1 MGRTSSSFPPTP
13 PSGWPRPSPGW
24 PAMPGCA
31 AAWVRAPPDWP
42 RISPGIGSLRRQKRF
57 MRRSSRKASLAPE
70 RNTQYAT
77 RSYFVLRIPSSVRC
91 WERWM
96 GKEKLLNLLKV
107 CFSLALLALL
117 LRQIGWQQTLET
129 LGKARFSYLAAALAL
144 YLVGI
149 VVRAYRWQILLN
161 ALGMDTPLARLT
173 VLYFVGTFFS
183 SFLPTGIGG
192 DVVRVY
198 ELSRQ
203 SKRPIESVGTVLLDR
218 VTGLLMLFLIAL
230 MALAFS
236 YQLIAPNVS
245 AAILLLCLGSWA
257 GLGLML
263 RRDWLERW
271 GLLRIM
277 AKIKQ
282 IRELYESITACGLK
296 AIGGAL
302 AISLVFNV
310 LLIAVNYLIALS
322 LRVEIP
328 LWYFLLFIPLISFL
342 LILPISLSG
351 LGVREGGYVYLFAQ
365 AGVSAPL
372 ALAMSLLFYV
382 LNVAS
387 GLIGGVLYAF
397 EGVRGYVEDR
407 G

>member
-1 MGRTSSSFPPTP
+1 
-13 PSGWPRPSPGW
+13 
-24 PAMPGCA
+24 
-31 AAWVRAPPDWP
+31 
-42 RISPGIGSLRRQKRF
+42 
-57 MRRSSRKASLAPE
+57 MRKQR
-70 RNTQYAT
+70 
-77 RSYFVLRIPSSVRC
+77 
-91 WERWM
+91 
-96 GKEKLLNLLKV
+96 LLNLLKV

-117 LRQIGWQQTLET
+117 LKQIGWQQTLET
-129 LGKARFSYLAAALAL
+129 LRGVKFPYLAAAFAL

-149 VVRAYRWQILLN
+149 VVRAYRWQILLS
-161 ALGMDTPLARLT
+161 ALGMDIPLARLT
-173 VLYFVGTFFS
+173 NLYFVGTFFS

-198 ELSRQ
+198 ELSKQ

-218 VTGLLMLFLIAL
+218 ATGFLVLFLIAL
-230 MALAFS
+230 VALLFS
-236 YQLIAPNVS
+236 YPLIAPNVA

-257 GLGLML
+257 GLGLIL

-277 AKIKQ
+277 DRIKQ
-282 IRELYESITACGLK
+282 LRELYESVTACGLK

-302 AISLVFNV
+302 AISFVFNV

-322 LRVEIP
+322 LGVNIP
-328 LWYFLLFIPLISFL
+328 IWYFFLFIPLISFL
-342 LILPISLSG
+342 LVLPISLSG

-372 ALAMSLLFYV
+372 ALAMSLLFYA
-382 LNVAS
+382 LNVAT
-387 GLIGGVLYAF
+387 GLIGGVLYAL
-397 EGVRGYVEDR
+397 EGARGYVEDI

>member
-1 MGRTSSSFPPTP
+1 
-13 PSGWPRPSPGW
+13 
-24 PAMPGCA
+24 
-31 AAWVRAPPDWP
+31 
-42 RISPGIGSLRRQKRF
+42 
-57 MRRSSRKASLAPE
+57 
-70 RNTQYAT
+70 
-77 RSYFVLRIPSSVRC
+77 
-91 WERWM
+91 M
-96 GKEKLLNLLKV
+96 GKERFLNLLKV
-107 CFSLALLALL
+107 CFSLALLVLL
-117 LRQIGWQQTLET
+117 LKQVGWQQTLET
-129 LGKARFSYLAAALAL
+129 LGKARFSYLAAAFVL

-149 VVRAYRWQILLN
+149 IVRACRWQILLS
-161 ALGMDTPLARLT
+161 ALGMGIPLARLT

-183 SFLPTGIGG
+183 NFLPTGIGG

-218 VTGLLMLFLIAL
+218 ATGLLVLFLIAL
-230 MALAFS
+230 MALLFS
-236 YQLIAPNVS
+236 YQLIAPNIA
-245 AAILLLCLGSWA
+245 AAILILCLGSWA
-257 GLGLML
+257 GLGLAL
-263 RRDWLERW
+263 KRDWLERW

-277 AKIKQ
+277 DKIKQ
-282 IRELYESITACGLK
+282 VRELYESVHACGPK

-310 LLIAVNYLIALS
+310 LLITVNYLIALS
-322 LRVEIP
+322 LGVEIP
-328 LWYFLLFIPLISFL
+328 LWYFLLFIPLISLL

-365 AGVSAPL
+365 AGIPAPL
-372 ALAMSLLFYV
+372 ALAMSLLFYA

-397 EGVRGYVEDR
+397 EGARGYWEER

>member
-1 MGRTSSSFPPTP
+1 MGR
-13 PSGWPRPSPGW
+13 
-24 PAMPGCA
+24 
-31 AAWVRAPPDWP
+31 
-42 RISPGIGSLRRQKRF
+42 
-57 MRRSSRKASLAPE
+57 E
-70 RNTQYAT
+70 R
-77 RSYFVLRIPSSVRC
+77 
-91 WERWM
+91 
-96 GKEKLLNLLKV
+96 LLNLLKV

-117 LRQIGWQQTLET
+117 LKQVGWQQTLET
-129 LGKARFSYLAAALAL
+129 LGKARFPHLAAAFVI

-149 VVRAYRWQILLN
+149 VVRAYRWQVLLT
-161 ALGMDTPLARLT
+161 ALSIELPLARLT

-183 SFLPTGIGG
+183 NFLPTGIGG

-218 VTGLLMLFLIAL
+218 ATGLLVLFLIAL
-230 MALAFS
+230 MALVFS
-236 YQLIAPNVS
+236 FRLIAPNVA
-245 AAILLLCLGSWA
+245 AAILILCLGSWA
-257 GLGLML
+257 GLGLVL
-263 RRDWLERW
+263 KRDWLERW

-277 AKIKQ
+277 TKVKQ
-282 IRELYESITACGLK
+282 LRELYESVTACGLK

-322 LRVEIP
+322 LGVEVS

-342 LILPISLSG
+342 LVLPISLSG

-365 AGVSAPL
+365 AGVPAPL
-372 ALAMSLLFYV
+372 ALAMSLLFYA

-397 EGVRGYVEDR
+397 EGARGYVEDR
-407 G
+407 K

>member
-1 MGRTSSSFPPTP
+1 
-13 PSGWPRPSPGW
+13 
-24 PAMPGCA
+24 
-31 AAWVRAPPDWP
+31 
-42 RISPGIGSLRRQKRF
+42 
-57 MRRSSRKASLAPE
+57 
-70 RNTQYAT
+70 
-77 RSYFVLRIPSSVRC
+77 
-91 WERWM
+91 M

>member
-1 MGRTSSSFPPTP
+1 
-13 PSGWPRPSPGW
+13 
-24 PAMPGCA
+24 
-31 AAWVRAPPDWP
+31 
-42 RISPGIGSLRRQKRF
+42 
-57 MRRSSRKASLAPE
+57 
-70 RNTQYAT
+70 
-77 RSYFVLRIPSSVRC
+77 
-91 WERWM
+91 M
-96 GKEKLLNLLKV
+96 GKERFLNLLKV
-107 CFSLALLALL
+107 CFSLALLVFLL
-117 LRQIGWQQTLET
+117 KQVGWQQTLET
-129 LGKARFSYLAAALAL
+129 LRGAKFPYLAAAFVL

-149 VVRAYRWQILLN
+149 VVRAYRWQILLG
-161 ALGMDTPLARLT
+161 ALGMDIPLARLT

-183 SFLPTGIGG
+183 NFLPTGIGG

-218 VTGLLMLFLIAL
+218 ATGLLVLFLIAL
-230 MALAFS
+230 MALPFS
-236 YQLIAPNVS
+236 YPLIAPNVA

-257 GLGLML
+257 GLGLIL

-277 AKIKQ
+277 ARIKQ
-282 IRELYESITACGLK
+282 LRELYESVHACGPK

-328 LWYFLLFIPLISFL
+328 LWYFLLFIPLTSFL
-342 LILPISLSG
+342 LVLPISLSG

-365 AGVSAPL
+365 AGVSAHL
-372 ALAMSLLFYV
+372 ALAMSLLFYA

-387 GLIGGVLYAF
+387 GLIGGVLYAV

-407 G
+407 E